1 MSYDELMIPAFA
13 TAASSEAS
21 SMEGL
26 EPREDLKEV
35 TRLWQAPLLPTS
47 PMASLTQSAALQEMV
62 SLCLKLSSEAA
73 KVIHIQLHVNSD
85 NSLPLSWYL

>member
-1 MSYDELMIPAFA
+1 MSYDELMVPAFA

-26 EPREDLKEV
+26 EPREDLKEL

-62 SLCLKLSSEAA
+62 SLCLKLSPEAA
-73 KVIHIQLHVNSD
+73 KVDHTHFHVYRD
-85 NSLPLSWYL
+85 R